1 MASERRMVHRVGWA
15 AAVLQL
21 SPMNERTD
29 KLISNLLKLGSII
42 AGLVLWHVLAVYV
55 VNDPTFLVSP
65 VVVVQTAYDMLFVNG
80 ELYPHLFASSWIFF
94 YGFVLAIVIGVP
106 LGFIMALSTTV
117 RDYVNPWMSTLYT
130 TPRIA
135 FAPVL
140 LLWFGIGGGAK
151 VAIVFLGCFFPVL
164 INSYYGMRV
173 VNREY
178 VELAR
183 SFRLTSRALFMKI
196 LLPASVPF
204 ILAGI
209 RLSIGRGL
217 TGVAIAEWFGA
228 TEGLG
233 FLVFFAGQTLNIPTL
248 FVGVASFAVLGMLG
262 FEIVRRVETYAT
274 PWGKQSQGG

>member
-1 MASERRMVHRVGWA
+1 
-15 AAVLQL
+15 
-21 SPMNERTD
+21 MNERND
-29 KLISNLLKLGSII
+29 KLIANLLKVASIFT
-42 AGLVLWHVLAVYV
+42 GLALWHVLAVYV

-65 VVVVQTAYDMLFVNG
+65 IVVVYTSYDMLFVTG

-94 YGFVLAIVIGVP
+94 YGFGLAIAAGVP
-106 LGFIMALSTTV
+106 LGFIMALNPAV
-117 RDYVNPWMSTLYT
+117 RDYVNPWMTTLYS

-135 FAPVL
+135 FAPIL

-151 VAIVFLGCFFPVL
+151 VAIVFLGCLFPIL
-164 INSYYGMRV
+164 INSFYGMRV

-183 SFRLTSRALFMKI
+183 SFRLNSWALFVKI

-217 TGVAIAEWFGA
+217 TSVAIAEWFGA

-233 FLVFFAGQTLNIPTL
+233 YLVFFAGQTLNIPTL
-248 FVGVASFAVLGMLG
+248 FVGVAAFAVLGILG
-262 FEIVRRVETYAT
+262 FEIIRRVEIYAT
-274 PWGKQSQGG
+274 PWRKQSLGG

>member
-1 MASERRMVHRVGWA
+1 
-15 AAVLQL
+15 
-21 SPMNERTD
+21 MNERTD
-29 KLISNLLKLGSII
+29 KVISNLLKIGSIV
-42 AGLVLWHVLAVYV
+42 AGLALWHLLAVYV

-65 VVVVQTAYDMLFVNG
+65 VVVVHAAYDMLFVTG

-94 YGFVLAIVIGVP
+94 YGFALAIITGVP
-106 LGFIMALSTTV
+106 LGFVMALSPTV
-117 RDYVNPWMSTLYT
+117 RDYVNPWMTMLYS

-151 VAIVFLGCFFPVL
+151 VAIVFLGCLFPIL
-164 INSYYGMRV
+164 INSFFGMRV
-173 VNREY
+173 VNRDY

-183 SFRLTSRALFMKI
+183 SFRLTSWALFMKI

-217 TGVAIAEWFGA
+217 TSVAIAEWFGA

-233 FLVFFAGQTLNIPTL
+233 YLVFFAGQTLNIPTL
-248 FVGVASFAVLGMLG
+248 FVGVAAFAVLGILG
-262 FEIVRRVETYAT
+262 FEIIRRVEAYVT
-274 PWGKQSQGG
+274 PWQKQSQGG

>member
-1 MASERRMVHRVGWA
+1 
-15 AAVLQL
+15 
-21 SPMNERTD
+21 MNRQPRT
-29 KLISNLLKLGSII
+29 LNSNLIKIGSIA
-42 AGLVLWHVLAVYV
+42 AGLLLWHEMAVDV
-55 VNDPTFLVSP
+55 INDPSLLVSP
-65 VVVVQTAYDMLFVNG
+65 IVVARTGYEMLFLTG
-80 ELYPHLFASSWIFF
+80 ELYPHLWASSWIFF
-94 YGFVLAIVIGVP
+94 YGFVLSILAGVP
-106 LGFIMALSTTV
+106 LGFLMALNPRL
-117 RDYVNPWMSTLYT
+117 RDYVNPWMATLYT

-140 LLWFGIGGGAK
+140 LLWFGIGGGSK
-151 VAIVFLGCFFPVL
+151 VAIVFLGCVFPIL

-183 SFRLTSRALFMKI
+183 SFRLNSRALFLKI

-209 RLSIGRGL
+209 RLAIGRGL

-233 FLVFFAGQTLNIPTL
+233 YLVFFAGQTLNVPIL
-248 FVGVASFAVLGMLG
+248 FVGVAAFAVLGILG
-262 FEIVRRVETYAT
+262 FELVRRIESYVT
-274 PWGKQSQGG
+274 PWRREAQGG

>member
-1 MASERRMVHRVGWA
+1 
-15 AAVLQL
+15 
-21 SPMNERTD
+21 MNERTGMPPA
-29 KLISNLLKLGSII
+29 SLLKI
-42 AGLVLWHVLAVYV
+42 ASVAAGFLLWIVLTVYV
-55 VNDPTFLVSP
+55 INDTTLLVSP
-65 VVVVQTAYDMLFVNG
+65 MVVVRTAYDMLFVTG

-94 YGFVLAIVIGVP
+94 YGFILAIVAGVP
-106 LGFIMALSTTV
+106 LGFVMALSPVV
-117 RDYVNPWMSTLYT
+117 RDYVNPWMATLYT

-140 LLWFGIGGGAK
+140 LLWFGIGGGSK
-151 VAIVFLGCFFPVL
+151 IAIVFLGCVFPIL

-183 SFRLTSRALFMKI
+183 SFRLRPWALFVKI
-196 LLPASVPF
+196 LLLASIPF

-209 RLSIGRGL
+209 RLAIGRGL

-233 FLVFFAGQTLNIPTL
+233 YLVFFAGQTLNVPTL
-248 FVGVASFAVLGMLG
+248 FVGVAAFALLGILG
-262 FEIVRRVETYAT
+262 FELVRRFENYVT
-274 PWGKQSQGG
+274 PWKKQAQGG

>member
-1 MASERRMVHRVGWA
+1 
-15 AAVLQL
+15 
-21 SPMNERTD
+21 MNERND
-29 KLISNLLKLGSII
+29 KLIANLLKVTSIFT
-42 AGLVLWHVLAVYV
+42 GLALWHVLAVYV

-65 VVVVQTAYDMLFVNG
+65 IVVVYTSYDMLFVTG

-94 YGFVLAIVIGVP
+94 YGFGLAIAVGVP
-106 LGFIMALSTTV
+106 LGFIMALNPAV
-117 RDYVNPWMSTLYT
+117 RDYVNPWMTTLYS

-135 FAPVL
+135 FAPIL

-151 VAIVFLGCFFPVL
+151 VAIVFLGCLFPIL
-164 INSYYGMRV
+164 INSFYGMRV

-183 SFRLTSRALFMKI
+183 SFRLNSWALFVKI

-217 TGVAIAEWFGA
+217 TSVAIAEWFGA

-233 FLVFFAGQTLNIPTL
+233 YLVFFAGQTLNIPTL
-248 FVGVASFAVLGMLG
+248 FVGVAAFAVLGILG
-262 FEIVRRVETYAT
+262 FEIIRRVEIYAT
-274 PWGKQSQGG
+274 PWRKQSLGG

>member
-1 MASERRMVHRVGWA
+1 MANAGEKRMNRSSRNLESTILRVGS
-15 AAVLQL
+15 VL
-21 SPMNERTD
+21 
-29 KLISNLLKLGSII
+29 
-42 AGLVLWHVLAVYV
+42 AGLVFWHFIATTVI
-55 VNDPTFLVSP
+55 NDTTFLVSP
-65 VVVVQTAYDMLFVNG
+65 IVVVATGYEMLFVNG

-94 YGFVLAIVIGVP
+94 YGFLLAIAAGVP
-106 LGFIMALSTTV
+106 LGFIMALSQIV
-117 RDYVNPWMSTLYT
+117 RDYVNPWMTTLYT

-140 LLWFGIGGGAK
+140 LLWFGVGGGAK
-151 VAIVFLGCFFPVL
+151 VSIVFLGCVFPIL

-183 SFRLTSRALFMKI
+183 SFRLNSRALFFKI

-204 ILAGI
+204 VLAGV
-209 RLSIGRGL
+209 RLAIGRGL

-233 FLVFFAGQTLNIPTL
+233 YLIFFAGQTLNIPTL
-248 FVGVASFAVLGMLG
+248 FVGVAVFAALGIFG
-262 FEIVRRVETYAT
+262 FEVVRRVEAYAT
-274 PWGKQSQGG
+274 PWKTDARGS

>member
-1 MASERRMVHRVGWA
+1 MNRSRRNLESIILRVGS
-15 AAVLQL
+15 VL
-21 SPMNERTD
+21 
-29 KLISNLLKLGSII
+29 
-42 AGLVLWHVLAVYV
+42 AGLVFWHFLATTVI
-55 VNDPTFLVSP
+55 NDTTFLVSP
-65 VVVVQTAYDMLFVNG
+65 IVVVATGYEMLFVNG

-94 YGFVLAIVIGVP
+94 YGFLLAIVAGVP
-106 LGFIMALSTTV
+106 LGFVMALSPVV
-117 RDYVNPWMSTLYT
+117 RDYVNPWMTTLYT

-140 LLWFGIGGGAK
+140 LLWFGVSGGAK
-151 VAIVFLGCFFPVL
+151 VSIVFLGCVFPIL

-183 SFRLTSRALFMKI
+183 SFRLSRGALFLKI

-204 ILAGI
+204 ILAGV
-209 RLSIGRGL
+209 RLAIGRGL

-233 FLVFFAGQTLNIPTL
+233 YLIFFAGQTLNIPIL
-248 FVGVASFAVLGMLG
+248 FVGVAVFAALGIFG
-262 FEIVRRVETYAT
+262 FEVVRRVEAYAT
-274 PWGKQSQGG
+274 PWKTDARGS

>member
-1 MASERRMVHRVGWA
+1 MNRSRRNLDSTILRVGS
-15 AAVLQL
+15 VL
-21 SPMNERTD
+21 
-29 KLISNLLKLGSII
+29 
-42 AGLVLWHVLAVYV
+42 AGLVFWHFLATTVI
-55 VNDPTFLVSP
+55 NDTTFLVSP
-65 VVVVQTAYDMLFVNG
+65 IVVVATGYEMLFVNG

-94 YGFVLAIVIGVP
+94 YGFLLAIVAGVP
-106 LGFIMALSTTV
+106 LGFVMALSPVV
-117 RDYVNPWMSTLYT
+117 RDYVNPWMTTLYT

-140 LLWFGIGGGAK
+140 LLWFGVSGGAK
-151 VAIVFLGCFFPVL
+151 VSIVFLGCVFPIL

-183 SFRLTSRALFMKI
+183 SFRLNSRALFFKI

-204 ILAGI
+204 VLSGVRLA
-209 RLSIGRGL
+209 IGRGL

-233 FLVFFAGQTLNIPTL
+233 YLIFFAGQTLNIPIL
-248 FVGVASFAVLGMLG
+248 FVGVAVFAALGIFG
-262 FEIVRRVETYAT
+262 FEVVRRVEAYAT
-274 PWGKQSQGG
+274 PWKTDARGS

>member
-1 MASERRMVHRVGWA
+1 
-15 AAVLQL
+15 
-21 SPMNERTD
+21 MNEKTD
-29 KLISNLLKLGSII
+29 KLIANLLKVGSII
-42 AGLVLWHVLAVYV
+42 AGLLLWHVLAVYV

-65 VVVVQTAYDMLFVNG
+65 VVVVHTGYDMLFVTG

-94 YGFVLAIVIGVP
+94 YGFGLAIVVGVP
-106 LGFIMALSTTV
+106 LGFLMALSPVV
-117 RDYVNPWMSTLYT
+117 RDYVNPWMTTLYS

-135 FAPVL
+135 FAPIL

-151 VAIVFLGCFFPVL
+151 VAIVFIGCLFPIL

-183 SFRLTSRALFMKI
+183 SFRLKSWALFMKI

-209 RLSIGRGL
+209 RLSVGRGL
-217 TGVAIAEWFGA
+217 TSVAIAEWFGA

-248 FVGVASFAVLGMLG
+248 FVGVAAFAVLGIVG
-262 FEIVRRVETYAT
+262 FEIVRRVEAYAT
-274 PWGKQSQGG
+274 PWRNQSLGG

>member
-1 MASERRMVHRVGWA
+1 MDSITRNLSSTILRVSS
-15 AAVLQL
+15 VL
-21 SPMNERTD
+21 
-29 KLISNLLKLGSII
+29 
-42 AGLVLWHVLAVYV
+42 AGLALWHFIATTVI
-55 VNDPTFLVSP
+55 NDTTFLVSP
-65 VVVVQTAYDMLFVNG
+65 IVVVATGYEMLFVNG

-94 YGFVLAIVIGVP
+94 YGFLLAIVAGVP
-106 LGFIMALSTTV
+106 LGFVMALSPVV
-117 RDYVNPWMSTLYT
+117 RDYVNPWMTTLYT

-140 LLWFGIGGGAK
+140 LLWFGVSGGAK
-151 VAIVFLGCFFPVL
+151 VSIVFLGCVFPIL

-183 SFRLTSRALFMKI
+183 SFRLNSRALFFKI

-204 ILAGI
+204 VLSGVRLA
-209 RLSIGRGL
+209 IGRGL

-233 FLVFFAGQTLNIPTL
+233 YLIFFAGQTLNIPIL
-248 FVGVASFAVLGMLG
+248 FVGVAVFAALGIFG
-262 FEIVRRVETYAT
+262 FEVVRRVEAYAT
-274 PWGKQSQGG
+274 PWKTDARGS

>member
-1 MASERRMVHRVGWA
+1 MSEIYK
-15 AAVLQL
+15 
-21 SPMNERTD
+21 SYSTP
-29 KLISNLLKLGSII
+29 ILKVGSIF
-42 AGLVLWHVLAVYV
+42 AGLIVWHIVSNVLIRDTSLI
-55 VNDPTFLVSP
+55 VSP
-65 VVVVQTAYDMLFVNG
+65 VVVLYTGYDMLFVTG

-94 YGFVLAIVIGVP
+94 YGFLLAIAIGVP
-106 LGFIMALSTTV
+106 LGFLMALSPVV
-117 RDYVNPWMSTLYT
+117 RDYVNPWMSALYT

-151 VAIVFLGCFFPVL
+151 VSIVFLGCVFPIL

-173 VNREY
+173 VNREF

-183 SFRLTSRALFMKI
+183 SFRLGRWALFFKI

-204 ILAGI
+204 ILAGL
-209 RLSIGRGL
+209 RLSVGRGL

-233 FLVFFAGQTLNIPTL
+233 YLIFFAGQTLNIPTL
-248 FVGVASFAVLGMLG
+248 FVGVAVFAALGIVG
-262 FEIVRRVETYAT
+262 FEILRKIESYAT
-274 PWGKQSQGG
+274 PWRKGFQGG